1 MAGIFMP
8 RAAPTPQAPPPVP
21 TIDSAEVQRQAQ
33 DQLKKRSQAQGRA
46 STFLTNP
53 ALQMDQELNQQ
64 KMALG

>member
-1 MAGIFMP
+1 MAGMFGGQQHPMS
-8 RAAPTPQAPPPVP
+8 APAVP

-46 STFLTNP
+46 STLLTNP
-53 ALQMDQELNQQ
+53 ALQMEPELNQQ

>member
-1 MAGIFMP
+1 MGALFGGQQAHPMS
-8 RAAPTPQAPPPVP
+8 APSVP

-46 STFLTNP
+46 SNILTDP
-53 ALQMDQELNQQ
+53 ATQMEPELNQQ